1 VRETALRGI
10 EVIAIP
16 DSPPT
21 WATGSGITPPLTGD
35 SLTAFTAFVR
45 KAIERYGSQGAFWS
59 ANPTLPK
66 VPVVTWDIWNEPW
79 GYWSW
84 GPMAVDGGA
93 YARMFRDVVAAVRP
107 ADPAARFM
115 ADIETRAVG
124 PATLTSFMHAMF
136 DAVPDL
142 GSYMDMVSHHPYPDS
157 TAPTTCTP
165 NSPSKGVYEDW
176 KATMFQFCRLKD
188 VRAILDARG
197 ASRTRIWVTEI
208 GFTTA
213 PSASRT
219 VTETQQAQY
228 VHDVFRL
235 LREWDLA
242 DGMLW
247 FNYKD
252 PAAPDPTDREDWFGL
267 IRGDGSAKPAW
278 AAFLQ
283 EAAAGL

>member
-1 VRETALRGI
+1 MTQPVRIGI
-10 EVIAIP
+10 
-16 DSPPT
+16 
-21 WATGSGITPPLTGD
+21 
-35 SLTAFTAFVR
+35 
-45 KAIERYGSQGAFWS
+45 
-59 ANPTLPK
+59 
-66 VPVVTWDIWNEPW
+66 VTISD
-79 GYWSW
+79 
-84 GPMAVDGGA
+84 
-93 YARMFRDVVAAVRP
+93 
-107 ADPAARFM
+107 
-115 ADIETRAVG
+115 RA
-124 PATLTSFMHAMF
+124 
-136 DAVPDL
+136 
-142 GSYMDMVSHHPYPDS
+142 
-157 TAPTTCTP
+157 
-165 NSPSKGVYEDW
+165 SKGVYEDW

-267 IRGDGSAKPAW
+267 MRGDGSAKPAW